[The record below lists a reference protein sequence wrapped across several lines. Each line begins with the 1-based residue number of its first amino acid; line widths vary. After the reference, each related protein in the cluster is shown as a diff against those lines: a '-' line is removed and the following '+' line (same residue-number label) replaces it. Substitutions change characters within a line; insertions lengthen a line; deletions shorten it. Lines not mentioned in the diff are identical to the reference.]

1 MGVDEPFQVERFT
14 IQKSKDIFTKV
25 SYKCIKSAEKTRA
38 AVQIVCLELYG
49 HSKYY
54 LIHEEQRQESQRE
67 EASEPRKKGYEEG
80 YKFVFPS
87 GKVIL
92 KYKHLQAIQ
101 EESDT
106 GVALNFMT
114 PEQKVNL
121 HFHTALRYN
130 KDGEW
135 LGLTVKI
142 NVFVYAN

>member
-1 MGVDEPFQVERFT
+1 M
-14 IQKSKDIFTKV
+14 
-25 SYKCIKSAEKTRA
+25 
-38 AVQIVCLELYG
+38 YG

-54 LIHEEQRQESQRE
+54 FIHEEQRQESQRE
-67 EASEPRKKGYEEG
+67 EASEPRKKMRKTAKGYEEG

-92 KYKHLQAIQ
+92 KYKHLQATQ
-101 EESDT
+101 EETDT
-106 GVALNFMT
+106 GVALNFMK

-135 LGLTVKI
+135 LSLTVKI
-142 NVFVYAN
+142 NAFLYAN